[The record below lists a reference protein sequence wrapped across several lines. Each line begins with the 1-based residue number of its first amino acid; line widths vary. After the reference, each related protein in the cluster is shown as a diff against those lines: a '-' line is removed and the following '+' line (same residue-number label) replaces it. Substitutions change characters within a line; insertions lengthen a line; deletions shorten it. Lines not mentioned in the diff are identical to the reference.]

1 MKVSIETRD
10 RIKSF
15 GGATLEETIVEALD
29 ALDEQRFWAQA
40 ERAAAWRAT
49 LSEAGSL
56 TRCRIRGAFGSTA
69 ASSPWIECGPSP
81 RTDSSTIW
89 VARRLAR

>member
-1 MKVSIETRD
+1 MATTVKVSTETRD

-40 ERAAAWRAT
+40 ERGAAALRA
-49 LSEAGSL
+49 LPPDE
-56 TRCRIRGAFGSTA
+56 R
-69 ASSPWIECGPSP
+69 
-81 RTDSSTIW
+81 
-89 VARRLAR
+89 ARRKAAEAALDRAFDGIE

>member
-1 MKVSIETRD
+1 MATTVKVSTETRD

-40 ERAAAWRAT
+40 ERAAAWRAG
-49 LSEAGSL
+49 LSDAERAERRAREDAL
-56 TRCRIRGAFGSTA
+56 DA
-69 ASSPWIECGPSP
+69 ALDGI
-81 RTDSSTIW
+81 D
-89 VARRLAR
+89 